1 MDVTRTKKE
10 RQYNKLFGPYVRRA
24 RLEKFPDMTVLAF
37 AESVGMTG
45 PYLSKI
51 ETCRVPPPSETMV
64 KAIADKLGE
73 DPDSLLAMAG
83 FIDPNLA
90 IHLKPMGKTQFE
102 ATGLLRLMRGIQSG
116 STKFTTEQVVSF
128 ILGRSLEE
136 HRILSSKEFLPELIE
151 QLFYAAQHGGEFAEE
166 FQPTL
171 ERGSSVLGE
180 ILSKIDE
187 AKLEDERQ
195 KEVAKKARKG
205 K

>member
-1 MDVTRTKKE
+1 MTRSKKG
-10 RQYNKLFGPYVRRA
+10 RQYSRLFGPHVRELRQA
-24 RLEKFPDMTVLAF
+24 KYPDVKIADF
-37 AESVGMTG
+37 AESVGITG
-45 PYLSKI
+45 PYLSNI
-51 ETCRVPPPSETMV
+51 ENSKVPPPSEAIV
-64 KAIADKLGE
+64 KAIAGKLEE

-90 IHLKPMGKTQFE
+90 INLKPMGKKQFE

-128 ILGRSLEE
+128 IVGRALEE
-136 HRILSSKEFLPELIE
+136 HRNLRPKELLPELLE
-151 QLFYAAQHGGEFAEE
+151 QIIYLSQHGGEFAEE

-171 ERGSSVLGE
+171 ERGSRLLGE

-195 KEVAKKARKG
+195 KEASKKARKG